1 MPEFFSTQ
9 GKGAG
14 LSYPTL
20 VNHWA
25 PQELYTPDPD
35 NFVWGE
41 RALVVG
47 VSLQRR
53 KAGQADGNKSITKA
67 GSKVYSYSKKES
79 GVDWR
84 LTHTRGWAG
93 ICQWAK
99 GESLI
104 SGHKVEDS
112 MQLNI

>member
-14 LSYPTL
+14 LSYPTP

-25 PQELYTPDPD
+25 PQRLYTPDPD
-35 NFVWGE
+35 NSVWGQ
-41 RALVVG
+41 RALVLGAVFREG
-47 VSLQRR
+47 KQ
-53 KAGQADGNKSITKA
+53 GQADGNKSITKA

-84 LTHTRGWAG
+84 LT
-93 ICQWAK
+93 
-99 GESLI
+99 L
-104 SGHKVEDS
+104 
-112 MQLNI
+112 